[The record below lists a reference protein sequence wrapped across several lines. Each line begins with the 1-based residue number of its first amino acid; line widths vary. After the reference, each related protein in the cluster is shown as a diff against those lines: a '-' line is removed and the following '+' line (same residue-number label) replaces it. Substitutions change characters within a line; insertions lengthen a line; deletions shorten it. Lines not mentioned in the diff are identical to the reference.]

1 MPNKPAILG
10 RIGGGIWS
18 WVKVTTFADSLLILF
33 TAALT
38 GASLYQFLILRGQLD
53 VMRKDQRAW
62 VAAVT
67 GVPETP
73 PSGTGKLL
81 RIPVEIKNTGKTSA
95 RDVKVEVIARI
106 VKNGDDARCEY
117 GNQVPGTSRG
127 TKVFLPNAPRTF
139 YGVILS
145 APATEKTLAQPRVVS
160 PDEIQQL
167 IDGREFFVVYGR
179 VSYRD
184 IFNQQHWTHFCSW
197 GGLGTKPAM
206 FSSGSCFAY
215 NEIDDD

>member
-1 MPNKPAILG
+1 MPDIPATLR
-10 RIGGGIWS
+10 RIGSGIWS

-73 PSGTGKLL
+73 SSGTGRLL
-81 RIPVEIKNTGKTSA
+81 KIPIEIKNTGKTSA
-95 RDVKVEVIARI
+95 RDVKVEVVARI
-106 VKNGDDARCEY
+106 VKNGDDPHCEY
-117 GNQVPGTSRG
+117 GNQVVGTSRA
-127 TKVFLPNAPRTF
+127 TKVFLPNAPRTL

-145 APATEKTLAQPRVVS
+145 APPNEKTPAQARVVS

-167 IDGREFFVVYGR
+167 TDGREFFIVYGR

-197 GGLGTKPAM
+197 GSLSTKPAM
-206 FSSGSCFAY
+206 FSSASCWAY